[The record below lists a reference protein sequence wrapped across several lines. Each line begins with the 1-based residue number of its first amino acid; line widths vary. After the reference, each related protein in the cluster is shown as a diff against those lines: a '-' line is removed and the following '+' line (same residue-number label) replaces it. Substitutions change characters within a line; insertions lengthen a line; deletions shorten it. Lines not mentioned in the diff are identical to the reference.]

1 MKWTVIGYW
10 GAYPEKG
17 EATSAYLIEQDGFRC
32 LIDCGSGALSRLQR
46 FVDVKELDAIVLSHY
61 HQDHMADIG
70 VLQYSWLVQNSL
82 HHTKHKLPIYGHGE
96 DESGF
101 AALNHQ
107 FTEGIAYQ
115 EGDILD
121 IGPFQFTFQRTTHP
135 VPCFA
140 MRIRIGDQVIVYT
153 ADSSFD
159 QELIPYCSK
168 ADLLI
173 SECSFYHGQ
182 DAAKAGHMTSSQCG
196 RLAASA
202 GAKQLLL
209 THLPHFGNRED
220 LVKEARRE
228 YDGPIQLAY
237 EGWVWQG

>member
-17 EATSAYLIEQDGFRC
+17 EATSAYLLEQDGFQC

-46 FVDVKELDAIVLSHY
+46 FVDVKGLDAVVLSHY
-61 HQDHMADIG
+61 HQDHIADIG

-82 HHTKHKLPIYGHGE
+82 HRTNDKLTIYGHGE
-96 DESGF
+96 DETGF
-101 AALNHQ
+101 SALTHQ

-115 EGDILD
+115 YDDTLE

-140 MRIRIGDQVIVYT
+140 IRISNGKQEIVYT

-159 QELIPYCSK
+159 QKLVRFSSD

-182 DAAKAGHMTSSQCG
+182 DAAKAGHMTSAQCG

-202 GAKQLLL
+202 NVKQLLL
-209 THLPHFGNRED
+209 THLPHFGDRQD
-220 LVKEARRE
+220 LVTEARQQFE
-228 YDGPIQLAY
+228 GSIQLAY
-237 EGWVWQG
+237 EGWTWQG